1 MLFNKKING
10 YQNEEEFAR
19 YLNGKKFGRVNP
31 IFQDLLYKLYKNI
44 DFNDT
49 IICWVNKSKRK
60 ADIYIKVNNFVRGI
74 SIKKGVKNSVHV
86 ESITR
91 FTKFLEEI
99 GIEDNIIHKF
109 LNYHFADGTIN
120 GSGKIR
126 LSSIE
131 YRKKYQQD
139 INIINNEFNKKKYI
153 DQFINRFI
161 LQGNKSEYEV
171 DAIIY
176 GVVEDFIWIT
186 NEEIKYIIRKHLLDN
201 CSSLHIS
208 CLSLQPMSRNLNY
221 NSKYEFCRYHIQI
234 KWYNL
239 SDQIIEV
246 MSTYRNNRMK
256 NNFDLNISNK

>member
-1 MLFNKKING
+1 MPFNKMISG
-10 YQNEEEFAR
+10 YQNEEEFAK

-49 IICWVNKSKRK
+49 IMCWVNRSKRK
-60 ADIYIKVNNFVRGI
+60 ADIYIKVNDFVRGI

-86 ESITR
+86 ESITM

-99 GIEDNIIHKF
+99 EIDDDTIHKF

-120 GSGKIR
+120 GSGKTR

-131 YRKKYQQD
+131 YRKMYQKD
-139 INIINNEFNKKKYI
+139 INILNKEFNKKKYI
-153 DQFINRFI
+153 DKFINRFI
-161 LQGNKSEYEV
+161 LQGNNSEYEV

-176 GVVEDFIWIT
+176 GVVDDFIWIT
-186 NEEIKYIIRKHLLDN
+186 NEEIRYIIRKHLLDN

-208 CLSLQPMSRNLNY
+208 CLSIQPMSRNLNY

-246 MSTYRNNRMK
+246 MATYRNNIMK
-256 NNFDLNISNK
+256 NSSDLKYMQ